1 VFTTQKMFKV
11 VAAMAVCS

>member
-1 VFTTQKMFKV
+1 MFKV